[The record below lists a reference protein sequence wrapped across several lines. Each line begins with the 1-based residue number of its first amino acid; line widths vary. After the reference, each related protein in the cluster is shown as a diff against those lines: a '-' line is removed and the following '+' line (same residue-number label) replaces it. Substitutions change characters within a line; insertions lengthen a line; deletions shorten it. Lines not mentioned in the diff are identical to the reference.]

1 MFATMM
7 LKSRLLDW
15 TPALSY
21 VRTRTRTREGEGEGE
36 REREGGSHF
45 LSFSSLR
52 QLDFEIER
60 QDWED

>member
-21 VRTRTRTREGEGEGE
+21 VRTRTRTREGEREGE
-36 REREGGSHF
+36 RERESHS